1 MTTFRRL
8 ALTFLLAAL
17 LTGMSACHRHACRDN
32 DSRYRDKECRD

>member
-8 ALTFLLAAL
+8 GLLVLFAAL
-17 LTGMSACHRHACRDN
+17 VAASTGCHRSMCRDN